1 MSEILILSK
10 RELAAVLDLESAVSA
25 VEQAFI
31 QKSARQAALIPMLYH
46 AFRPEADMDI
56 KAGHMPQSHIYGLK
70 LVSWFGQNPEK
81 GLPAMPGT
89 TLLFDDA
96 NGQPLA
102 LLNAEGLGLLRTGA
116 AGAIGAKYLARQDAR
131 QLLLVGTG
139 AQAAC
144 QIAANLLVMPALE
157 TVRLYNPHG
166 ADRAGARLPAI
177 QAETEALLA
186 GCGRQLTARLTV
198 TDDLPAAVS
207 RSDIIITATPSR
219 AALIDAAWVK
229 PGAHFSC
236 MGADVKGKQELDPMI
251 LKGARV
257 FADDIQQAIAVGEC
271 QNAINRGI
279 MFQTEI
285 AGEIGA
291 VMGHTLAGRMGADEV
306 TVFDS
311 TGIALQ
317 DLAVAK
323 AAYDLALQKG
333 CGVPVEL

>member
-10 RELAAVLDLESAVSA
+10 KELAAVLDLQSAVAA

-31 QKSARQAALIPMLYH
+31 QKSARQASLIPMLYH

-56 KAGHMPQSHIYGLK
+56 KAGHMPQNHIYGLK
-70 LVSWFGQNPEK
+70 LVSWFGCNPEK

-89 TLLFDDA
+89 TLLFDDS

-116 AGAIGAKYLARQDAR
+116 AGAIGAKYLARPDAKR
-131 QLLLVGTG
+131 LLLVGTG

-144 QIAANLLVMPALE
+144 QVAAALLVTPGLE
-157 TVRLYNPHG
+157 TVQLYNPHG
-166 ADRAGARLPAI
+166 TARAEARLPAI
-177 QAETEALLA
+177 RAEAEALLA
-186 GCGRQLTARLTV
+186 GCGRPFSADLLVAE
-198 TDDLPAAVS
+198 DLPAAVS
-207 RSDIIITATPSR
+207 QSDIIITATPSR
-219 AALIDAAWVK
+219 KALIDAAWVK

-236 MGADVKGKQELDPMI
+236 MGADVKGKQELDPLI

-257 FADDIQQAIAVGEC
+257 FADDIQQAVAVGEC
-271 QNAINRGI
+271 QNAVNRGI

-291 VMGHTLAGRMGADEV
+291 VMGRTLAGRMTDDEI

-333 CGVPVEL
+333 CGVRVEL